1 MNIIY
6 SREEV
11 IFLVFSHLN
20 VYYTPHFHFSVV
32 NYSLGCKEVY
42 IIVIFFF
49 SPEADGPKKCI
60 VRLYL
65 DSFGHHSLLEENAWD
80 VVAFSFSQTK
90 DFWLFLRRDLQVEFG
105 ANHKTEEEVKS
116 FLLLPYSPLR
126 RKESI
131 LCPKL
136 GQKKGGG
143 GGFESNCSPSH
154 ADCRSLQ
161 AHTHLPSSRAIL
173 TYWFIQRASSFKS
186 GDWRSPTAELPLV
199 EQLTRSLERWAT
211 HIQCM
216 HCDW

>member
-143 GGFESNCSPSH
+143 GEDLNPTVVPPMLIAVAF
-154 ADCRSLQ
+154 R
-161 AHTHLPSSRAIL
+161 HTLICLLPVPYLLTDSSKGRAASRAE
-173 TYWFIQRASSFKS
+173 TEGA
-186 GDWRSPTAELPLV
+186 LPQNCL
-199 EQLTRSLERWAT
+199 
-211 HIQCM
+211 
-216 HCDW
+216 